1 MGWRDQI
8 TLIALSEPSE
18 RTNEHG
24 FPTRK
29 PETATTV
36 FADKKSVGYS
46 EFYKAEMAGHA
57 AEIKFDVYAM
67 EYSGETI
74 AEYPVSSGKRY
85 RILRTYIH
93 DDGELVELTLS
104 SFPEAQSAANAAEAR
119 RREAAEM
126 ARFNVV
132 GLDDLQEQMLQR
144 AKIAEEAV
152 PEMLKAGGSGNAG
165 STAGGNPNNVP
176 EPPKHRRSC
185 RVDRCF
191 QNQGAGQREDG

>member
-24 FPTRK
+24 FPERK
-29 PETATTV
+29 KETATTV

-67 EYSGETI
+67 ETI

-104 SFPEAQSAANAAEAR
+104 SFPEAQSAANAAGDT
-119 RREAAEM
+119 AE
-126 ARFNVV
+126 
-132 GLDDLQEQMLQR
+132 
-144 AKIAEEAV
+144 
-152 PEMLKAGGSGNAG
+152 GG
-165 STAGGNPNNVP
+165 GGNG
-176 EPPKHRRSC
+176 EI
-185 RVDRCF
+185 
-191 QNQGAGQREDG
+191 